1 MNLPSPAYH
10 TLEGVVEMMDKTEG
24 LTSREAAEK
33 LRLFGPNR
41 LAGKKKV
48 HPAKIFLS
56 QFKDFLTLVLL
67 GGTVVSVLTGE
78 YAEALTIAVIVLL
91 NGLLGFLQEF
101 KTERTLEA
109 LKKMAA
115 PKARAWRDGELVLI
129 DAAMLVPG
137 DVVELEAGDKIPAD
151 GAVLLSAG
159 LSCDESM
166 LTGES
171 VAVPKAACR
180 EENPELRPDRA
191 DFVYMGTTAV
201 SGRGKARILAT
212 GMESQ
217 MGKIAGMLQEI
228 PDEPTPLQKRLDSL
242 GKYIAAGC
250 LIVCA
255 VVAAAGLLRG
265 EPLRD
270 MLMTG
275 ISLAV
280 AAVPEGL
287 AAVVT
292 ISLALAVRRMV
303 KRNALLRKLAAVET
317 LGCADVICTDKTG
330 TLTEN
335 RMTVSRLWLPSEEK
349 GMGEAGKLALTAFS
363 LCSDVLETHD
373 GRYTGDPTETAL
385 CEAAR
390 QAGLP
395 LKTLQER
402 EPRLGEVPFDSA
414 RKRMSVLVSVPGG
427 RRVYCKG
434 GCDILLSRCTSV
446 YDPRGSKPMDASA
459 REKIAAEAD
468 KMAAEGLRVLA
479 AAYRPLG
486 AGEAFSEKS
495 EEGLI
500 FLGLAG
506 MIDPPRPEVKEAVRL
521 CKRAGIRTVMITGD
535 HKLTA
540 KAIAKEVGI
549 WKEGDGVLTG
559 EELDKL
565 DEKRQRDA
573 VAHTTVFARV
583 SPRHKLMIVRALK
596 ASGHIAAM
604 TGDGV
609 NDAPA
614 IREADIGVSMG
625 QGGADVTREAS
636 DLVLLD
642 DNFATLV
649 AAVEE
654 GRAIYK
660 NIRGFIRYLLAC
672 NIGEVLTMFLGML
685 MGMPVVLNPIHI
697 LVVNLVTDGLPAIA
711 LGLEPAAKGLMDR
724 PPRRADEGVFS
735 DGLLGKIL
743 FRGCL
748 IGLTTLFV
756 FSHFLALGDLTAART
771 AAFFTLVFCQ
781 LLHVFE
787 CRSEEKPLWKLNP
800 FGNVKLIGAVCV
812 SAAISVAA
820 VYLPAL
826 HPVLDTAAIPL
837 PELPFIILSILFA
850 PVLSGLLDAF
860 FRPGKGENTHMQIN
874 KTRVWPKKPRKS
886 PIFVK
891 KGVDTSGKIR

>member
-1 MNLPSPAYH
+1 
-10 TLEGVVEMMDKTEG
+10 MMKQPEG
-24 LTSREAAEK
+24 LTSHEAAEK
-33 LRLFGPNR
+33 RKLFGPNV
-41 LAGKKKV
+41 LAQGKKV
-48 HPAKIFLS
+48 HPFQIFVC

-67 GGTVVSVLTGE
+67 GGTVVSLLTGE
-78 YAEALTIAVIVLL
+78 YTEALTIAVIVLL
-91 NGLLGFLQEF
+91 NGLLGFMQEF

-109 LKKMAA
+109 LRKMAA
-115 PKARAWRDGELVLI
+115 PKARVWRDGELVLL
-129 DAAMLVPG
+129 DAAELVPG
-137 DVVELEAGDKIPAD
+137 DWIELEAGDRIPAD
-151 GAVLLSAG
+151 AKICAVAG

-171 VAVPKAACR
+171 VAVPKVVCR
-180 EENPELRPDRA
+180 EENLEERPDRP

-201 SGRGKARILAT
+201 AGRGTAQVVAT
-212 GMESQ
+212 GMDSQ
-217 MGKIAGMLQEI
+217 MGKIAGMLREI
-228 PDEPTPLQKRLDSL
+228 PDEPTPLQKRLDQL
-242 GKYIAAGC
+242 GKYIAVGC
-250 LIVCA
+250 LVVCA
-255 VVAAAGLLRG
+255 IVAVAGLLRG
-265 EPLRD
+265 EPLRE

-287 AAVVT
+287 PAIVT

-303 KRNALLRKLAAVET
+303 KRNALLRKLCAVET

-330 TLTEN
+330 TLTLN
-335 RMTVSRLWLPSEEK
+335 QMTVTRLWLPSGEGEDSGK
-349 GMGEAGKLALTAFS
+349 ALKSEAGKLALTAFS
-363 LCSDVLETHD
+363 LCSDVLESHD
-373 GRYTGDPTETAL
+373 GKYSGDPTETAL

-390 QAGLP
+390 KVGLP
-395 LKTLQER
+395 LAQLAER
-402 EPRLGEVPFDSA
+402 EPRIDEVPFDSI
-414 RKRMSVLVSVPGG
+414 RKRMSVLVKSEGG
-427 RRVYCKG
+427 RRIYCKG
-434 GCDILLSRCTSV
+434 GCDILLSRCVSY
-446 YDPRGSKPMDASA
+446 YDPRGNRPMDATA
-459 REKIAAEAD
+459 RRRVTEAAD
-468 KMAAEGLRVLA
+468 QMAAEGLRVMA
-479 AAYRPLG
+479 AAYRP
-486 AGEAFSEKS
+486 AREGENLSESS

-540 KAIAKEVGI
+540 RAIAREVGI
-549 WKEGDGVLTG
+549 WQEGDGVLTG
-559 EELDKL
+559 EELDRM
-565 DEKRQRDA
+565 DERKQRDA
-573 VAHTTVFARV
+573 IAHTTVFARV

-596 ASGHIAAM
+596 AAGHVAAM

-625 QGGADVTREAS
+625 KGGADVTREAS

-685 MGMPVVLNPIHI
+685 MGMPVVLAPIHI

-756 FSHFLALGDLTAART
+756 YSHFLARGDLTVART

-787 CRSEEKPLWKLNP
+787 CRSEEKPLWKMNP
-800 FGNVKLIGAVCV
+800 FGNLKLVGAVCI
-812 SAAISVAA
+812 SAAISIAA
-820 VYLPAL
+820 VFCSPL
-826 HPVLDTAAIPL
+826 HLILGTASIPL
-837 PELPFIILSILFA
+837 AEIPFIALSILFA
-850 PVLSGLLDAF
+850 PVLSGVMDALLK
-860 FRPGKGENTHMQIN
+860 PGGQKNTRVQIK
-874 KTRVWPKKPRKS
+874 KTRVWPQKPQKKP
-886 PIFVK
+886 FLVK
-891 KGVDTSGKIR
+891 KSVDTLGKIR